1 MAIPVESGRME
12 DSKTASQDSPK
23 NRQGQTNGPW
33 HGWITGPLAQ
43 LQQPN
48 QEGNE
53 AVMPRP
59 SRNPVF
65 PAPPAG
71 ADHSSGTFNPSLS
84 RIKILHAGL
93 LDRLIRVGLPLPN
106 MGEAW
111 FLQYAM
117 LTDTS
122 LHFFSGNNGE
132 YLSNHHWHLHLSRI
146 KEVRPPQLQTFT
158 AFPTESHAKG
168 KWCIGGYCLQAKARL
183 CAQTVLSWPLVRCD

>member
-1 MAIPVESGRME
+1 MLGSWI
-12 DSKTASQDSPK
+12 ASSALV
-23 NRQGQTNGPW
+23 G
-33 HGWITGPLAQ
+33 
-43 LQQPN
+43 
-48 QEGNE
+48 
-53 AVMPRP
+53 V
-59 SRNPVF
+59 
-65 PAPPAG
+65 
-71 ADHSSGTFNPSLS
+71 PSLS
-84 RIKILHAGL
+84 PPVFSCLVTSPSPPGVAFSEHGCTD
-93 LDRLIRVGLPLPN
+93 DRLSPRTLPKYFAAGLPLPN